1 MEPIRVGIVGTGN
14 YAWHLIQCF
23 KANSLSID
31 VHFGRSTE
39 SFEGFIHP
47 PETKQTHSLDDL
59 SNCDLLFL
67 CISDSSIKSL
77 SNYWANHAAL
87 VIHVSGG
94 LGITALHS
102 KNKGVFYIPQ
112 SFTKGRNIS
121 YFGLP
126 VCIEADTDEN
136 KSKLQQLA
144 QKLQLEIHLLDSD
157 QRRRLHL
164 AAVMTNNF
172 ANYLFIQAEE
182 WMQQYKIDPS
192 ILHPLMLETAKKAI
206 DLGPKNAQTGPAIR
220 GDMGTVKKHLRLIKN
235 MKLKSLYRRIT
246 RDIFES
252 REKKL

>member
-102 KNKGVFYIPQ
+102 K
-112 SFTKGRNIS
+112 TKGYFTFPKASLNEEIS
-121 YFGLP
+121 LISDCPFVLKP
-126 VCIEADTDEN
+126 IRMKIRAN
-136 KSKLQQLA
+136 SSNSPKSYSWK
-144 QKLQLEIHLLDSD
+144 
-157 QRRRLHL
+157 
-164 AAVMTNNF
+164 
-172 ANYLFIQAEE
+172 
-182 WMQQYKIDPS
+182 S
-192 ILHPLMLETAKKAI
+192 IC
-206 DLGPKNAQTGPAIR
+206 
-220 GDMGTVKKHLRLIKN
+220 
-235 MKLKSLYRRIT
+235 
-246 RDIFES
+246 
-252 REKKL
+252 